1 MFVITGYYGDDT
13 KDEEGIIRLTIDE
26 IQENVSTGYIIFI
39 RIEGRGSTNW

>member
-26 IQENVSTGYIIFI
+26 IQENVSTEYNYFYK
-39 RIEGRGSTNW
+39 N